1 MHTPRMIIVDE
12 TLGGD
17 RLHSFTLESLD
28 EKLTVREI
36 IRARIWQEVQDYN
49 SQQRSGTFRGLIEP
63 TTAEARMNGAKEAAF
78 KPIDW
83 EKQFETAQ
91 RGFESNGFFILVGER
106 QAESLDE
113 VFVTGA
119 ETEIS
124 FVKLVPLVGG

>member
-1 MHTPRMIIVDE
+1 MDE

-17 RLHSFTLESLD
+17 RLHSFTLEFLD

-49 SQQRSGTFRGLIEP
+49 SQQRLGTFRGLVEP
-63 TTAEARMNGAKEAAF
+63 TAAEVWMNGAKEAAF

-83 EKQFETAQ
+83 EKQFDTAL

-119 ETEIS
+119 ETEVS